1 MIPRFASC
9 LPPVVLVALALYVAV
24 LARRRRSS
32 GPHPDGCPCG
42 PCRSFEDAVREACAV
57 AAEMV
62 PGLPRDGKRLTGRER
77 RVLRGIEA
85 AVRNERE
92 GAGL

>member
-1 MIPRFASC
+1 MIPRFAPC
-9 LPPVVLVALALYVAV
+9 LPPAVLAALALYVAF
-24 LARRRRSS
+24 LGWRGRSS

-42 PCRSFEDAVREACAV
+42 PCRSFEDAVREACAF
-57 AAEMV
+57 AAGVV
-62 PGLPRDGKRLTGRER
+62 PGLPRDGRRLTGRER